1 MRKRT
6 CNIAMFLL
14 IGLTVLPS
22 MALAEVGFLDQRYR
36 GWLWFEEKEAL
47 SGLKADASTRN
58 NKEASEEI
66 TVEEAKGEVESI
78 IKELEDLRYVYLARP
93 NFRTQKAYRDKL
105 GEIMDRGIRMQQ
117 LWDEQNF
124 IEPEYR
130 DLVNSPENVFAVKL
144 NRKIKAQAEK
154 EIIKQ
159 FAKDYELVFFY
170 RKSCPRSSEFEPV
183 LKSFGDTYQ
192 IKIEAVS
199 VDGSESKYFPRSST
213 ISQKMIEKL
222 GISATPTVIAIR
234 KDARKAFELIRGF
247 VTLSELEENTV
258 KAWHIIEEKG
268 INVGVGR

>member
-6 CNIAMFLL
+6 CNIPMFLL
-14 IGLTVLPS
+14 IGLMVLPS
-22 MALAEVGFLDQRYR
+22 RALAEPGFFEQRYR

-47 SGLKADASTRN
+47 SGLKERTSTQN
-58 NKEASEEI
+58 NEEASEEI

-93 NFRTQKAYRDKL
+93 NYKTQKAYRDKL
-105 GEIMDRGIRMQQ
+105 GEIMDRGIRMQE

-144 NRKIKAQAEK
+144 NRKIKAEAEK

-159 FAKDYELVFFY
+159 FARDYELVFFY

-183 LKSFGDTYQ
+183 LKSFGDTHG

-199 VDGSESKYFPRSST
+199 VDGSESEYFPRSST
-213 ISQKMIEKL
+213 ISQKLIEKL

-247 VTLSELEENTV
+247 VTLSELEENTI

>member
-1 MRKRT
+1 MKKIT
-6 CNIAMFLL
+6 CNIPMFLL
-14 IGLTVLPS
+14 IGLMVLPS
-22 MALAEVGFLDQRYR
+22 RAIAEPGFFEQRYR

-47 SGLKADASTRN
+47 SGLKERRSNQN
-58 NKEASEEI
+58 NEEASEEI
-66 TVEEAKGEVESI
+66 TVEEAKGEVEGI

-93 NFRTQKAYRDKL
+93 NYKTQKAYRDKL
-105 GEIMDRGIRMQQ
+105 GEIMDRGIRMQE

-144 NRKIKAQAEK
+144 NRKIKAQGEK

-159 FAKDYELVFFY
+159 FAKDYELVFFF

-183 LKSFGDTYQ
+183 LKSFGDTHG

-199 VDGSESKYFPRSST
+199 VDGSESEYFPRSST
-213 ISQKMIEKL
+213 ISQKLIEKL

-247 VTLSELEENTV
+247 VTLSELEENTI

>member
-1 MRKRT
+1 MKKIT
-6 CNIAMFLL
+6 CNIPMFLL
-14 IGLTVLPS
+14 IGLIVLPS
-22 MALAEVGFLDQRYR
+22 RALAEPGFFEQRYR

-47 SGLKADASTRN
+47 SGLKERTSTQN
-58 NKEASEEI
+58 NEEASEEI

-105 GEIMDRGIRMQQ
+105 GEIMDRGIRMQE

-144 NRKIKAQAEK
+144 NRKIKAEAEK

-159 FAKDYELVFFY
+159 FARDYELVFFY

-183 LKSFGDTYQ
+183 LKSFGDTHA

-199 VDGSESKYFPRSST
+199 VDGSESEYFKGGST
-213 ISQKMIEKL
+213 ISQKLIEKL

-247 VTLSELEENTV
+247 VTLSELEENTI

>member
-14 IGLTVLPS
+14 IGLMVLPS

-36 GWLWFEEKEAL
+36 GWLWFEEKSAL
-47 SGLKADASTRN
+47 SDLKERTSTQN
-58 NKEASEEI
+58 NEEASEEI

-78 IKELEDLRYVYLARP
+78 IKELEDLRYVYLAWP

>member
-1 MRKRT
+1 
-6 CNIAMFLL
+6 MFLL

-36 GWLWFEEKEAL
+36 GWLWFEEKEGRSNSKPY
-47 SGLKADASTRN
+47 SGAKGNEVLD
-58 NKEASEEI
+58 EEI
-66 TVEEAKGEVESI
+66 TVEEAKGEVEGI

-144 NRKIKAQAEK
+144 NRKIKAEAEK

-170 RKSCPRSSEFEPV
+170 RKSCPRSIEFEPV

-199 VDGSESKYFPRSST
+199 VDGSESEYFPRSST

-234 KDARKAFELIRGF
+234 KDAKKAFELIRGF

>member
-14 IGLTVLPS
+14 IGLMVLPS

-36 GWLWFEEKEAL
+36 GWLWFEEKSAL
-47 SGLKADASTRN
+47 SDLKERTSTQN
-58 NKEASEEI
+58 NEEASEEI
-66 TVEEAKGEVESI
+66 TVEEAKGEVEGI

-93 NFRTQKAYRDKL
+93 NYKTQKAYRDKL
-105 GEIMDRGIRMQQ
+105 GEIMDRGIRMQE

-183 LKSFGDTYQ
+183 LKSFGDTHG

-199 VDGSESKYFPRSST
+199 VDGSESEYFRGSST
-213 ISQKMIEKL
+213 VSQDLINKL

>member
-6 CNIAMFLL
+6 CNIPMFLL
-14 IGLTVLPS
+14 IGLMVLPC

-47 SGLKADASTRN
+47 SGLKERTSTQN
-58 NKEASEEI
+58 NEEASEEI

-93 NFRTQKAYRDKL
+93 NYKTQKAYRDKL

-144 NRKIKAQAEK
+144 NRKIKAQGEK

-159 FAKDYELVFFY
+159 FAKDYELVFFF

-183 LKSFGDTYQ
+183 LKSFGDTHG

-199 VDGSESKYFPRSST
+199 VDGSESEYFRGSST
-213 ISQKMIEKL
+213 VSGDLIEKL

-268 INVGVGR
+268 INVGVDR

>member
-6 CNIAMFLL
+6 CNIPMFLL
-14 IGLTVLPS
+14 IGLMVLPS
-22 MALAEVGFLDQRYR
+22 RAIAEPGFFEQRYR

-47 SGLKADASTRN
+47 SGLKERTSTKN
-58 NKEASEEI
+58 NEEASEEI
-66 TVEEAKGEVESI
+66 TVEEAKAEVESI

-93 NFRTQKAYRDKL
+93 NYKTQKAYRDKL

-144 NRKIKAQAEK
+144 NRKIKAEAEK

-199 VDGSESKYFPRSST
+199 VDGSESEYFPRSST

-247 VTLSELEENTV
+247 VTLSELEENTI

>member
-1 MRKRT
+1 MQ
-6 CNIAMFLL
+6 
-14 IGLTVLPS
+14 
-22 MALAEVGFLDQRYR
+22 E
-36 GWLWFEEKEAL
+36 LW
-47 SGLKADASTRN
+47 D
-58 NKEASEEI
+58 
-66 TVEEAKGEVESI
+66 EAKGEVEGI

-93 NFRTQKAYRDKL
+93 NYKTQKAYRDKL
-105 GEIMDRGIRMQQ
+105 GEIMDRGIRMQE

-144 NRKIKAQAEK
+144 NRKIKAQGEK

-159 FAKDYELVFFY
+159 FAKDYELVFFF

-183 LKSFGDTYQ
+183 LKSFGDTHA

-199 VDGSESKYFPRSST
+199 VDGSESEYFRGSST
-213 ISQKMIEKL
+213 IDQRLIEKL

>member
-1 MRKRT
+1 MKKIT
-6 CNIAMFLL
+6 CNIPMFLL
-14 IGLTVLPS
+14 IGLMVLPS
-22 MALAEVGFLDQRYR
+22 RALAEPGFFEQRYR

-47 SGLKADASTRN
+47 SGLKERRSNQN
-58 NKEASEEI
+58 NEEASEEI
-66 TVEEAKGEVESI
+66 TVEEAKGEVEGI

-144 NRKIKAQAEK
+144 NRKIKAQGEK

-159 FAKDYELVFFY
+159 FARDYELVFFY

-183 LKSFGDTYQ
+183 LKSFGDTHA

-199 VDGSESKYFPRSST
+199 VDGSESEYFPRSST
-213 ISQKMIEKL
+213 ISQKLIEKL

>member
-6 CNIAMFLL
+6 CNIPMFLL
-14 IGLTVLPS
+14 IGLMVLPS
-22 MALAEVGFLDQRYR
+22 RAIAEPGFFEQRYR

-47 SGLKADASTRN
+47 SGLKERTSTQN
-58 NKEASEEI
+58 NEEASEEI

-105 GEIMDRGIRMQQ
+105 GEIMDRGIRMQE

-144 NRKIKAQAEK
+144 NRKIKAQGEK

-159 FAKDYELVFFY
+159 FARDYELVFFF

-183 LKSFGDTYQ
+183 LKSFGDTHG

-199 VDGSESKYFPRSST
+199 VDGSESEYFPRSST
-213 ISQKMIEKL
+213 ISQKLIEKL

-247 VTLSELEENTV
+247 VTLSELKENTI

-268 INVGVGR
+268 INVGIGR

>member
-1 MRKRT
+1 MKKIT
-6 CNIAMFLL
+6 CNIPMFLL
-14 IGLTVLPS
+14 IGLMVLPS

-47 SGLKADASTRN
+47 SGLKERTSTRN
-58 NKEASEEI
+58 NEEASEEI
-66 TVEEAKGEVESI
+66 TVEEAKGEVEGI

-93 NFRTQKAYRDKL
+93 NYKTQKAYRDKL
-105 GEIMDRGIRMQQ
+105 GEIMDRGIRIQQ

-144 NRKIKAQAEK
+144 NRKIKAQGEK

-159 FAKDYELVFFY
+159 FARDYELVFFY

-183 LKSFGDTYQ
+183 LKSFGDTHG

-199 VDGSESKYFPRSST
+199 VDGSESEYFRGSST
-213 ISQKMIEKL
+213 VSQDLINKL

>member
-14 IGLTVLPS
+14 IGLMVLPS
-22 MALAEVGFLDQRYR
+22 MALAESGFFEQRYR

-47 SGLKADASTRN
+47 SGLKAGASTASRA
-58 NKEASEEI
+58 EANEEI

-78 IKELEDLRYVYLARP
+78 IKELEDLRYVYLAWP

>member
-6 CNIAMFLL
+6 CNIPMFLL
-14 IGLTVLPS
+14 IGLMVLPS
-22 MALAEVGFLDQRYR
+22 RAIAEPGFFEQRYR

-47 SGLKADASTRN
+47 SGLKERTSTKN
-58 NKEASEEI
+58 NEEASEEI
-66 TVEEAKGEVESI
+66 TVEEAKAEVESI

-93 NFRTQKAYRDKL
+93 NYKTQKAYRDKL
-105 GEIMDRGIRMQQ
+105 GEIMDRGIRMQE

-144 NRKIKAQAEK
+144 NRKIKAEAEK

-159 FAKDYELVFFY
+159 FARDYELVFFY

-183 LKSFGDTYQ
+183 LKSFGDMHA

-199 VDGSESKYFPRSST
+199 VDGSESEYFRGSST
-213 ISQKMIEKL
+213 VSQKLIEKL

-247 VTLSELEENTV
+247 VTLSELEENTI

>member
-1 MRKRT
+1 MKKIT
-6 CNIAMFLL
+6 CNIPMFLL
-14 IGLTVLPS
+14 IGLMVLPS

-47 SGLKADASTRN
+47 SGLKERTSTRN
-58 NKEASEEI
+58 NEEASEEI
-66 TVEEAKGEVESI
+66 TVEEAKGEVEGI

-93 NFRTQKAYRDKL
+93 NYKTQKAYRDKL
-105 GEIMDRGIRMQQ
+105 GEIMDRGIRIQQ

-144 NRKIKAQAEK
+144 NRKIKAQGEK

-159 FAKDYELVFFY
+159 FARDYELVFFY

-183 LKSFGDTYQ
+183 LKSFGDTHG

-199 VDGSESKYFPRSST
+199 VDGSESEYFRGSST
-213 ISQKMIEKL
+213 ISQKLIEKL

>member
-1 MRKRT
+1 MRRRT

-14 IGLTVLPS
+14 IGLMVLPC

-47 SGLKADASTRN
+47 SGLKERTSIQN
-58 NKEASEEI
+58 NEEASEEI
-66 TVEEAKGEVESI
+66 TVEEAKGEVEAI

-144 NRKIKAQAEK
+144 NRKIKAQGEK

-159 FAKDYELVFFY
+159 FAKDYELVFFF

-183 LKSFGDTYQ
+183 LKSFGDTHG

-199 VDGSESKYFPRSST
+199 IDGSESEYFRGSST
-213 ISQKMIEKL
+213 VSGDLIEKL

-247 VTLSELEENTV
+247 VTLSELEENTI

>member
-1 MRKRT
+1 MKKIT

-22 MALAEVGFLDQRYR
+22 MALAEPGFFEQRYR

-47 SGLKADASTRN
+47 AGLKERTSTRN
-58 NKEASEEI
+58 NEEASEEI
-66 TVEEAKGEVESI
+66 TVEEAKGEVEGI

-93 NFRTQKAYRDKL
+93 NYKTQKAYRDKL

-159 FAKDYELVFFY
+159 FAKDYELVFFF
-170 RKSCPRSSEFEPV
+170 RKGCPRSSEFEPV
-183 LKSFGDTYQ
+183 LKSFGDTHA

-199 VDGSESKYFPRSST
+199 VDGSESEYFRGSST
-213 ISQKMIEKL
+213 VSGDLIEKL

-247 VTLSELEENTV
+247 VTLSELEENTI

>member
-6 CNIAMFLL
+6 YNIPMFLL
-14 IGLTVLPS
+14 IGLMVLPS

-47 SGLKADASTRN
+47 SGLKERTSTQ
-58 NKEASEEI
+58 NKEEASEEI

-144 NRKIKAQAEK
+144 NRKIKAQGEK

-159 FAKDYELVFFY
+159 FARDYELVFFY
-170 RKSCPRSSEFEPV
+170 RKSCLRSSEFEPV
-183 LKSFGDTYQ
+183 LKSFGDTHG

-199 VDGSESKYFPRSST
+199 VDGSESEYFKGSST
-213 ISQKMIEKL
+213 ISQKLIEKL

-234 KDARKAFELIRGF
+234 KDARIA
-247 VTLSELEENTV
+247 LS
-258 KAWHIIEEKG
+258 
-268 INVGVGR
+268 

>member
-6 CNIAMFLL
+6 CNIPMFLL
-14 IGLTVLPS
+14 IGLIVLPS
-22 MALAEVGFLDQRYR
+22 RALAEPGFFEQRYR

-47 SGLKADASTRN
+47 SGLKERTSTQN
-58 NKEASEEI
+58 NEEASEEI

-105 GEIMDRGIRMQQ
+105 GEIMDRGIRMQE

-144 NRKIKAQAEK
+144 NRKIKAQGEK

-159 FAKDYELVFFY
+159 FARDYELVFFF

-183 LKSFGDTYQ
+183 LKSFGDTHG

-199 VDGSESKYFPRSST
+199 VDGSESEYFPRSST
-213 ISQKMIEKL
+213 ISQKLIEKL

>member
-1 MRKRT
+1 MKKIT
-6 CNIAMFLL
+6 CNIPMFLL
-14 IGLTVLPS
+14 IGLMVLPS
-22 MALAEVGFLDQRYR
+22 RALAEPGFFEQRYR

-47 SGLKADASTRN
+47 SGLKERRSNQN
-58 NKEASEEI
+58 NEEASEEI
-66 TVEEAKGEVESI
+66 TVEEAKGEVEGI

-105 GEIMDRGIRMQQ
+105 GEIMDRGIRMQE

-144 NRKIKAQAEK
+144 NRKIKAQGEK

-159 FAKDYELVFFY
+159 FAKDYELVFFF

-183 LKSFGDTYQ
+183 LKSFGDTHG

-199 VDGSESKYFPRSST
+199 VDGSESEYFPRSST
-213 ISQKMIEKL
+213 ISQKLIEKL

-247 VTLSELEENTV
+247 VTLSELEENTI

>member
-1 MRKRT
+1 MKKIT

-22 MALAEVGFLDQRYR
+22 MALAAPGFFEQRYR

-47 SGLKADASTRN
+47 SGLKERTSTQN
-58 NKEASEEI
+58 NEEASEEI
-66 TVEEAKGEVESI
+66 TVEEAKVEVEGI
-78 IKELEDLRYVYLARP
+78 IQELEDLRYVYLARP

-144 NRKIKAQAEK
+144 NRKIKAEAEK

-199 VDGSESKYFPRSST
+199 VDGSESEYFPRSST
-213 ISQKMIEKL
+213 ISQKLIEKL

-247 VTLSELEENTV
+247 VTLSELEENTI

>member
-14 IGLTVLPS
+14 IGLMVLPS
-22 MALAEVGFLDQRYR
+22 MALAESGFFEQRYR

-47 SGLKADASTRN
+47 SGLKAGASTASRA
-58 NKEASEEI
+58 EANEEI

-93 NFRTQKAYRDKL
+93 NYKTQKAYRDKL
-105 GEIMDRGIRMQQ
+105 GEIMDRGIRMQE

-170 RKSCPRSSEFEPV
+170 RKSCLRSSEFEPV
-183 LKSFGDTYQ
+183 LKSFGDTHA

-199 VDGSESKYFPRSST
+199 VDGSESEYFPRSST

>member
-1 MRKRT
+1 MKKIT
-6 CNIAMFLL
+6 CNIPMFLL
-14 IGLTVLPS
+14 IGLMVLPS

-47 SGLKADASTRN
+47 SGLKERTSTKN
-58 NKEASEEI
+58 NEEASEEI

-93 NFRTQKAYRDKL
+93 NYKTQKAYRDKL
-105 GEIMDRGIRMQQ
+105 GEIMDRGIRMQE

-144 NRKIKAQAEK
+144 NRKIKAEDEK

-159 FAKDYELVFFY
+159 FAKDYELVFFF

-183 LKSFGDTYQ
+183 LKSFGDTHA

-199 VDGSESKYFPRSST
+199 VDGSESEYFRGSST
-213 ISQKMIEKL
+213 IDQKLIEKL

-247 VTLSELEENTV
+247 VTLSELEENTI

>member
-14 IGLTVLPS
+14 IGLMVLPS

-36 GWLWFEEKEAL
+36 GWLWFEEKSAL
-47 SGLKADASTRN
+47 SGLKERTSTQN
-58 NKEASEEI
+58 NEEASEEI
-66 TVEEAKGEVESI
+66 TVEEAKVEVESI

-93 NFRTQKAYRDKL
+93 NYKTQKAYRDKL

-144 NRKIKAQAEK
+144 NRKIKAQGQK
-154 EIIKQ
+154 ETIKQ
-159 FAKDYELVFFY
+159 FAKDYELVFFF
-170 RKSCPRSSEFEPV
+170 RKDCPRSSEFEPV
-183 LKSFGDTYQ
+183 LKSFGDTHG

-199 VDGSESKYFPRSST
+199 VDGSESEYFKGSST
-213 ISQKMIEKL
+213 VSGDLIEKL

-247 VTLSELEENTV
+247 VTLSELEENTI

>member
-1 MRKRT
+1 MRRRT

-14 IGLTVLPS
+14 IGLMVLPC

-47 SGLKADASTRN
+47 SGLKERTSTKN
-58 NKEASEEI
+58 NEEASEEI
-66 TVEEAKGEVESI
+66 TVEEAKGEVEGI

-93 NFRTQKAYRDKL
+93 NYKTQKAYRDKL

-144 NRKIKAQAEK
+144 NRKIKAQGEK

-159 FAKDYELVFFY
+159 FAKDYELVFFF

-183 LKSFGDTYQ
+183 LKSFGDTHG

-199 VDGSESKYFPRSST
+199 VDGSESEYFRGSST
-213 ISQKMIEKL
+213 VSGDLIEKL

-247 VTLSELEENTV
+247 VTLSELEENTI

>member
-6 CNIAMFLL
+6 YNIPMFLL
-14 IGLTVLPS
+14 IGLMVLPS

-47 SGLKADASTRN
+47 SGLKERTSIQN
-58 NKEASEEI
+58 NEEASEEI
-66 TVEEAKGEVESI
+66 TVEEAKGEVEAI

-93 NFRTQKAYRDKL
+93 NYKTQKAYRDKL
-105 GEIMDRGIRMQQ
+105 GEIMDRGIKMQE

-144 NRKIKAQAEK
+144 NRKIKAQGEK

-159 FAKDYELVFFY
+159 FARDYELVFFF

-183 LKSFGDTYQ
+183 LKSFGDTHG

-199 VDGSESKYFPRSST
+199 VDGSESEYFRGSST
-213 ISQKMIEKL
+213 ISQKLIEKL

-247 VTLSELEENTV
+247 VTLSELEENTI

>member
-6 CNIAMFLL
+6 CNIPMFLL
-14 IGLTVLPS
+14 IGLIVLPS
-22 MALAEVGFLDQRYR
+22 RALAEPGFFEQRYR

-47 SGLKADASTRN
+47 SGLKERRSNQN
-58 NKEASEEI
+58 NEEASEEI

-93 NFRTQKAYRDKL
+93 NYKTQKAYRDKL

-144 NRKIKAQAEK
+144 NRKIKAEAEK

-159 FAKDYELVFFY
+159 FARDYELVFFY

-183 LKSFGDTYQ
+183 LKSFGDTHA

-199 VDGSESKYFPRSST
+199 VDGSESEYFPRSST
-213 ISQKMIEKL
+213 ISQKLIEKL

-247 VTLSELEENTV
+247 VTLSELEENTI

>member
-1 MRKRT
+1 MKKIT
-6 CNIAMFLL
+6 CNIPMFLL
-14 IGLTVLPS
+14 IGLMVLPS
-22 MALAEVGFLDQRYR
+22 GALAEPGFFEQRYR

-47 SGLKADASTRN
+47 SGLKERTSTQN
-58 NKEASEEI
+58 NEEASEEI

-105 GEIMDRGIRMQQ
+105 GEIMDRGIRMQE

-144 NRKIKAQAEK
+144 NRKIKAEAEK

-199 VDGSESKYFPRSST
+199 VDGSESEYFPRSST

>member
-1 MRKRT
+1 MKKIT

-47 SGLKADASTRN
+47 SGLKERTSTKN
-58 NKEASEEI
+58 NEEASEEI
-66 TVEEAKGEVESI
+66 TVEEAKGEVEGI

-93 NFRTQKAYRDKL
+93 SYKTQKAYRDKL

-130 DLVNSPENVFAVKL
+130 DLINSPENVFAVKL
-144 NRKIKAQAEK
+144 NRKIKVQAEK

-159 FAKDYELVFFY
+159 FARDYELVFFF

-183 LKSFGDTYQ
+183 LKSFGDTHA

-199 VDGSESKYFPRSST
+199 VDGSESEYFKGSST
-213 ISQKMIEKL
+213 VSGDLIEKL

-247 VTLSELEENTV
+247 VTLSELEENTI

>member
-6 CNIAMFLL
+6 CNIPMFLL
-14 IGLTVLPS
+14 IGLMVLPS
-22 MALAEVGFLDQRYR
+22 GALAEPGFFEQRYR
-36 GWLWFEEKEAL
+36 GWLWFEEKEEGSNSKPY
-47 SGLKADASTRN
+47 SGTKGNEVLD
-58 NKEASEEI
+58 EEI

-93 NFRTQKAYRDKL
+93 NYKTQKAYRDKL
-105 GEIMDRGIRMQQ
+105 GEIMNRGIRMQE

-144 NRKIKAQAEK
+144 NRKIKAQGQK

-159 FAKDYELVFFY
+159 FARDYELVFFY

-183 LKSFGDTYQ
+183 LKSFGDTHG

-199 VDGSESKYFPRSST
+199 VDGSESEYFRGSST
-213 ISQKMIEKL
+213 VSQDLINKL

-234 KDARKAFELIRGF
+234 KDVRKAFELIRGF
-247 VTLSELEENTV
+247 VTLSELEENTI

>member
-14 IGLTVLPS
+14 IGLMVLPS

-36 GWLWFEEKEAL
+36 GWLWFEEKSAL
-47 SGLKADASTRN
+47 SGLKERTSTQN
-58 NKEASEEI
+58 NEEASEEI
-66 TVEEAKGEVESI
+66 TVEEAKGEVEGI

-93 NFRTQKAYRDKL
+93 NYKTQKAYRDKL

-144 NRKIKAQAEK
+144 NRKIKAEAEK

-199 VDGSESKYFPRSST
+199 VDGSESEYFPRSST

-234 KDARKAFELIRGF
+234 KDAKKAFELIRGF